1 MLMLVVRCGGVRK
14 NRKRGFVV
22 FRNCRWALDFG
33 AMLRAG
39 DFSEIWQEPDVH
51 NSFSPRFTGRLLAR
65 TQFCAK
71 TPSPKFGVK
80 FLCIIHSSRQ

>member
-1 MLMLVVRCGGVRK
+1 VLMLVVRCGGVRK

-51 NSFSPRFTGRLLAR
+51 NSFFPAKIGIRDWGLVAAGGVISREYGVLAR
-65 TQFCAK
+65 R
-71 TPSPKFGVK
+71 G
-80 FLCIIHSSRQ
+80 